1 MNNENLK
8 KGKKFRSDEEA
19 TREAGRK
26 GGIASGVSRNFRG
39 AMKRRIRD
47 NPELIDKM
55 LDSLE
60 EKACG
65 GDFKALELILELV
78 GESPK
83 QIEIGLKKKELK
95 LKEKLVSKSDDISD
109 DVRAEVEQILEQI
122 NNENSLDK
130 GSSS

>member
-8 KGKKFRSDEEA
+8 KGNPDTQFRSG
-19 TREAGRK
+19 REAVENGRK

-39 AMKRRIRD
+39 AMKKRIRD
-47 NPELIDKM
+47 NPELIDKI

-60 EKACG
+60 EKACN

-83 QIEIGLKKKELK
+83 QMEIALKKKELK
-95 LKEKLVSKSDDISD
+95 LKEKLISKSDDISY
-109 DVRAEVEQILEQI
+109 DVRAEVEQLIEQI
-122 NNENSLDK
+122 NNEAQK
-130 GSSS
+130 VM